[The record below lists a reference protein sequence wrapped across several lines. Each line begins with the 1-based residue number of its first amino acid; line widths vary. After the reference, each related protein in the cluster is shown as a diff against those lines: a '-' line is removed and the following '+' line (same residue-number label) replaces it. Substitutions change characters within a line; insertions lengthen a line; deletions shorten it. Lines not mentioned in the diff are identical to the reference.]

1 MGPMSL
7 LLPSPLLLL
16 SSISDPLHFNSQGC
30 IHYVYRS
37 RGGGGGGGQQ
47 RVFLGDLKLF
57 GKEQGGFAKI
67 GGRRVLIF
75 YPLFKKGKRYFVDF
89 FIKEDR
95 PNCSMLE

>member
-1 MGPMSL
+1 MYTAAGE
-7 LLPSPLLLL
+7 
-16 SSISDPLHFNSQGC
+16 
-30 IHYVYRS
+30 
-37 RGGGGGGGQQ
+37 GGGGGGGAQMFFIG
-47 RVFLGDLKLF
+47 VKKLF

>member
-1 MGPMSL
+1 MYTAAGE
-7 LLPSPLLLL
+7 
-16 SSISDPLHFNSQGC
+16 
-30 IHYVYRS
+30 
-37 RGGGGGGGQQ
+37 GGGGAGQQ
-47 RVFLGDLKLF
+47 RVFLGGLKLF

-75 YPLFKKGKRYFVDF
+75 YPLIKKESVILWI